1 MKKIRSCE
9 IFFACVVIGFF
20 QLGCTEKKTQEV
32 VEPQNI
38 TRQKKNKLKKP
49 AKEAQLQIPPSKKS
63 REVLVKAPFRGE
75 DFVTEPR
82 KNGYGTLRFNLSF
95 DNIQERE
102 IDALCRDL
110 LNSIGEPKDE
120 RHVAG
125 IKSKSDAFFCPVEKK
140 MFAKKPLKC
149 SYSLRGTCEFYGN
162 NAWGFYA
169 DLQFIKVQDDFIREA
184 GRLLRIRK
192 LIDSHLRMLVKSKL
206 SPDQVILS
214 IDSDGEASFKQ
225 LLLSGQPYEKYPDW
239 LKSQQ
244 ANRRDGEFIVL
255 HGSLES
261 YQRSE
266 NIIKDEFSLVELEGS
281 PIITFRNKNTASKI
295 SKLVLVSGG
304 LWAVNPNP
312 KCGEPGVL
320 PDGTVYGGACEPGE
334 ISICGANQGRIGMC
348 PADVPMTNMDLIGVF
363 PKERKAPYKL
373 IGDDLGR
380 PYTLI
385 RIDNLVGKTLEI
397 TYRGEKFVGEIPM
410 PFSVLAKKGS
420 AIENAYKDLLVEM
433 GIDQIKRQ
441 LLDCMAPTLKE
452 KKCFENLV
460 ALKDSPLLV
469 GLDRKHLRARTN
481 ADPWIESEKKYSL
494 NDFYD
499 TIRVGDNKL
508 LEITKSCVT
517 GSFRNWVINK
527 DYAEVYKEGFDDFSP
542 GCGFKKI
549 QNGWILDY
557 VTDGTPFTDPKQVE
571 IAPGGVA
578 PDPFRF

>member
-1 MKKIRSCE
+1 
-9 IFFACVVIGFF
+9 
-20 QLGCTEKKTQEV
+20 
-32 VEPQNI
+32 
-38 TRQKKNKLKKP
+38 
-49 AKEAQLQIPPSKKS
+49 
-63 REVLVKAPFRGE
+63 
-75 DFVTEPR
+75 
-82 KNGYGTLRFNLSF
+82 
-95 DNIQERE
+95 
-102 IDALCRDL
+102 
-110 LNSIGEPKDE
+110 
-120 RHVAG
+120 
-125 IKSKSDAFFCPVEKK
+125 
-140 MFAKKPLKC
+140 
-149 SYSLRGTCEFYGN
+149 
-162 NAWGFYA
+162 
-169 DLQFIKVQDDFIREA
+169 
-184 GRLLRIRK
+184 
-192 LIDSHLRMLVKSKL
+192 MLVKSKL

-244 ANRRDGEFIVL
+244 AKRRDGEFIVL

-281 PIITFRNKNTASKI
+281 PIITFRNKNTTSKI

-312 KCGEPGVL
+312 ECGEPGVL
-320 PDGTVYGGACEPGE
+320 PDGTIYGGACEPGE
-334 ISICGANQGRIGMC
+334 IRICRANQGRIGMC

-385 RIDNLVGKTLEI
+385 RIDNLTGKTVEI

-469 GLDRKHLRARTN
+469 GLDRKHLSARTN

-499 TIRVGDNKL
+499 TIKAGSNKPT
-508 LEITKSCVT
+508 EITRNCVT
-517 GSFRNWVINK
+517 GIFSNWVINK
-527 DYAEVYKEGFDDFSP
+527 DYVEVYQEGFNEFSP

-549 QNGWILDY
+549 QNRWILDY
-557 VTDGTPFTDPKQVE
+557 VSDGTPFTDPKQVE

>member
-1 MKKIRSCE
+1 M
-9 IFFACVVIGFF
+9 
-20 QLGCTEKKTQEV
+20 
-32 VEPQNI
+32 
-38 TRQKKNKLKKP
+38 
-49 AKEAQLQIPPSKKS
+49 
-63 REVLVKAPFRGE
+63 
-75 DFVTEPR
+75 DFDSIE
-82 KNGYGTLRFNLSF
+82 GS
-95 DNIQERE
+95 E
-102 IDALCRDL
+102 IDALCREL
-110 LNSIGEPKDE
+110 LNSLGMPQPE
-120 RHVAG
+120 RPVAGIKSKSDAFFCPPERPVAG

-140 MFAKKPLKC
+140 MFAKKPRNCGYFLKGSC
-149 SYSLRGTCEFYGN
+149 VFYGKN
-162 NAWGFYA
+162 VWGFGA
-169 DLQFIKVQDDFIREA
+169 DLQLIKVQDDFIREY
-184 GRLLRIRK
+184 GQLIRLRERIDFSRA
-192 LIDSHLRMLVKSKL
+192 I
-206 SPDQVILS
+206 DQVVLS
-214 IDSDGEASFKQ
+214 IGSHGEASFKQ
-225 LLLSGQPYEKYPDW
+225 LLLSGHPYKKYPDW

-244 ANRRDGEFIVL
+244 AKRRDAEFIVL
-255 HGSLES
+255 HGSLDS
-261 YQRSE
+261 FQRTE
-266 NIIKDEFSLVELEGS
+266 NIITDEFSQIQSEGP
-281 PIITFRNKNTASKI
+281 PIITFRNKNTTSKI

-320 PDGTVYGGACEPGE
+320 PDGTVYGGLCEEGE

-373 IGDDLGR
+373 IGDDLDR

-385 RIDNLVGKTLEI
+385 RIDNLTGKTVEI

-469 GLDRKHLRARTN
+469 GLDRKHLRKDSPLLEGLVKKHFMARINADPAPTN
-481 ADPWIESEKKYSL
+481 ADPRIESEKKYSL

-557 VTDGTPFTDPKQVE
+557 VSDGTPFTDPKQVE